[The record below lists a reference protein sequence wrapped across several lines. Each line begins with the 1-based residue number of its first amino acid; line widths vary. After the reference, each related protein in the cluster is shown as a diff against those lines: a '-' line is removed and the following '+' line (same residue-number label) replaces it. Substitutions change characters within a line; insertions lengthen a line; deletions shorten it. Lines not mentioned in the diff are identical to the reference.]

1 MDGVG
6 DLKGRNVPKN
16 QDKTAWWQPAIMM
29 FLKLSVWITAPVII
43 AMYLGK
49 WLDEKY
55 QTEPWLFLSSIGI
68 AFIIS
73 MIGLIRSTSRE
84 LKKFVKPDN
93 LGKDRTGEPK
103 N

>member
-1 MDGVG
+1 
-6 DLKGRNVPKN
+6 
-16 QDKTAWWQPAIMM
+16 MM